1 MTADRVVIAGAS
13 GFIGRALAG
22 ELAAAGCE
30 IIALTRH
37 PEASRHRLP
46 NGMIFA
52 TWDGRTAGD
61 WSRYVDGALAV
72 VNLTGDSLAKGRW
85 TKSKR
90 RRILDSRTAPGA
102 ALVEAIRRARAKPRV
117 FVQGS
122 AIGFYGSPGE
132 SEVDETASAGEGFLA
147 GVVRQWE
154 ASTQDVDSLGVRR
167 VVVRSGLVLG
177 RGGGVW
183 PSLARPFRFL
193 AGGPL
198 GSGRQWFSWIHLD
211 DEVRAIRFL
220 IGREDLAGAFNL
232 AAPRPLRQ
240 RELCR
245 AIGEA
250 MRRPC
255 WIPVPAMILRALF
268 GEKAGQTLLVS
279 QRVVPRR
286 LEAEGFEFRY
296 PDASA
301 AIASLVRP
309 GSRGGSAGG

>member
-13 GFIGRALAG
+13 GFIGRALAR
-22 ELAAAGCE
+22 ELMADGVE
-30 IIALTRH
+30 IVALTRD
-37 PEASRHRLP
+37 PEANRHRLP
-46 NGMIFA
+46 NGVLFVA
-52 TWDGRTAGD
+52 WDGRTAGE
-61 WSRYVDGALAV
+61 WVRYVDGALAV

-85 TKSKR
+85 TKAKK

-102 ALVEAIRRARAKPRV
+102 ALVEAIRRAQAKPHV

-132 SEVDETASAGEGFLA
+132 REVDETARAGEGVLA
-147 GVVRQWE
+147 EVVRRWE
-154 ASTQDVDSLGVRR
+154 GSTRDVESLGVRR

-183 PSLARPFRFL
+183 PSLVRPFRFFV
-193 AGGPL
+193 GGPL
-198 GSGRQWFSWIHLD
+198 GSGRQWFSWIHLE

-220 IGREDLAGAFNL
+220 IGREDLSGVFNL
-232 AAPRPLRQ
+232 TAPRPLRQ

-245 AIGEA
+245 KIGTA

-255 WIPVPAMILRALF
+255 WVPVPAMVLRVLF

-279 QRVVPRR
+279 QRAVPRR
-286 LEAEGFEFRY
+286 LGAGGFEFRY

-301 AIASLVRP
+301 AIAALVRP
-309 GSRGGSAGG
+309 GSRGGSAGD